1 MGYKVRIPRNEKEA
15 GEDFK
20 EDLKAFEKEIKRGDF
35 DHEIREVEEL
45 AKRDGKDFDV
55 EEAKNFAEDLIEEEE
70 GELSGS
76 DSEDSDNE

>member
-45 AKRDGKDFDV
+45 AKRDGKDFNV
-55 EEAKNFAEDLIEEEE
+55 EEAKKFAEDLIEEEE
-70 GELSGS
+70 GELSES
-76 DSEDSDNE
+76 DSDNE